1 MFKKILVVL
10 FVFCTVIGLT
20 GCGKEEKV
28 IERNKDFDKYTG
40 IYKLDNKYFKIVHYN
55 GCIAV
60 RYGDGT
66 KSGSIN
72 AMLIVDNVATAYGVF
87 DIELKED
94 SIVVKGTNTGQNS
107 SEYSAYDG
115 EYKLDSNYTNEEI
128 YKDLA
133 SSIPIDES
141 RDGLYKNGDEVL
153 YVAQDSLLDIK
164 LYKKVED
171 YYSSIEITA
180 SDNDIFDDTIEKT
193 FYKAQFDGNKMKLDV
208 NPIHEHDLFKP
219 GEYTKTSDL
228 TKVEVIKLLV
238 FE

>member
-1 MFKKILVVL
+1 MFKKILVFL
-10 FVFCTVIGLT
+10 FLFCTVIGLT
-20 GCGKEEKV
+20 GCVNEEKI

-55 GCIAV
+55 GSIAV
-60 RYGDGT
+60 KYGDGT

-72 AMLIVDNVATAYGVF
+72 AMLIVDNVATSDEAF

-153 YVAQDSLLDIK
+153 YVAQDSLLEIK
-164 LYKKVED
+164 LYKKMNE
-171 YYSSIEITA
+171 YYEVRRLTSSG
-180 SDNDIFDDTIEKT
+180 NDKFDDTIEGT
-193 FYKAQFDGNKMKLDV
+193 NYKVLFEGNKMKLDV
-208 NPIHEHDLFKP
+208 SPVSEHDSIKP
-219 GEYTKTSDL
+219 GEYTKTSDI
-228 TKVEVIKLLV
+228 TMVEAIKLLI
-238 FE
+238 FG